1 MSEVQILK
9 AKLALYPL
17 MHKAPLTP
25 IQSQWISPL
34 NIMMSMLKNQSHVRK
49 KEVKYTQLHQ
59 MLSVLSRF
67 HVTSSLISDV
77 MIAQLISAV
86 WSDDEY
92 INCTVMG
99 RYLVTFFGSVDF
111 SVFLESLLEFL
122 VPI

>member
-17 MHKAPLTP
+17 MHKAHLTP

-86 WSDDEY
+86 WSDEEY
-92 INCTVMG
+92 SNCTLFVNDSN
-99 RYLVTFFGSVDF
+99 YV
-111 SVFLESLLEFL
+111 LL
-122 VPI
+122 